1 MENRTDIASGWK
13 KVWIG
18 GALEYGVSIGG
29 KWRDRGLGKK
39 TGISDISRMSYQHS
53 ALENLRNLQGDLS

>member
-1 MENRTDIASGWK
+1 MDE
-13 KVWIG
+13 G
-18 GALEYGVSIGG
+18 GALEYDGSIGG

-53 ALENLRNLQGDLS
+53 ALKNLRNLQGDLS